1 MSKGASK
8 ERDDRLFLKGSV
20 RFLVRYAEDLHEPAK
35 GAGLIGASAQVGF
48 FHHGVVEEVLGR
60 EARKLTSQDW
70 WSIKGR
76 RLPAQR

>member
-1 MSKGASK
+1 MKWEDTPTSKSEWELSSNQTLRCAK
-8 ERDDRLFLKGSV
+8 YLRLRLL
-20 RFLVRYAEDLHEPAK
+20 R
-35 GAGLIGASAQVGF
+35 ASAQVGL
-48 FHHGVVEEVLGR
+48 FHHAIFEEVLGR